1 MPLYIIYVLIWLAGF
16 SINFPEIYWWNIS
29 SFEIS
34 RSSHPE
40 VFFRKAVLKICSKF
54 TEENPCRSVISIT
67 LLENTFRHGCSPVN
81 LLHISRIPFPK
92 NTSGRPLLYLA
103 TWLVSV
109 TSFPRGKIDPT
120 TLLFHSR
127 WHWLKYSNEIRSLH
141 YVWYN
146 PWQFLIRA
154 NVHTLKKIGSKNSS
168 VFQKLH

>member
-1 MPLYIIYVLIWLAGF
+1 MPLYIIYVLIWFAGF

-81 LLHISRIPFPK
+81 LLHISRTPFTK
-92 NTSGRPLLYLA
+92 NTSGWLLLHFV
-103 TWLVSV
+103 VSV
-109 TSFPRGKIDPT
+109 LLASALSLSTKYPFFRPRS
-120 TLLFHSR
+120 SR
-127 WHWLKYSNEIRSLH
+127 
-141 YVWYN
+141 
-146 PWQFLIRA
+146 
-154 NVHTLKKIGSKNSS
+154 
-168 VFQKLH
+168 